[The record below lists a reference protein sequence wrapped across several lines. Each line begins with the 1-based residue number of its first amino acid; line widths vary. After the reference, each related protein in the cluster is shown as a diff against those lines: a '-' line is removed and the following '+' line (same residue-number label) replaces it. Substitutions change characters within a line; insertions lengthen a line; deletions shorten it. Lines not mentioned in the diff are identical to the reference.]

1 LCDSAFLVHADPVES
16 EGLVA
21 RALRG
26 NEFGPNITAAF
37 LEKNNLSWLMRSHQ
51 WCGKGFK
58 AMHNNMCFTVFSAA
72 NYENIDTNMGAVVHL
87 TLAPQPPPLETEPA
101 EMNASEVEHPGVV
114 SQDSALIVERVGEV
128 EECEDAKQIAIEL
141 STLTVEATPTDPGPL
156 QETIQQVN
164 EDEGE
169 AGVDAGDEVQD
180 QLAPTVTPPNSHC
193 TQGTELQVDGV
204 VEVEGSEVELGN
216 RSTATNVVQPA
227 VPEVTI
233 QQHAGVI
240 SAAPAGRLQMRA
252 VQFPAAHY
260 LKPKGGPSANKSE

>member
-1 LCDSAFLVHADPVES
+1 LCDRALLVRVDPVES
-16 EGLVA
+16 AGLVA

-51 WCGKGFK
+51 WCSTGFK
-58 AMHNNMCFTVFSAA
+58 AMHNNTCFTVFSAA

-87 TLAPQPPPLETEPA
+87 TLAPPDPPLGTETA
-101 EMNASEVEHPGVV
+101 EVNASEVEHPAVASQETAPVV
-114 SQDSALIVERVGEV
+114 EQVGEV
-128 EECEDAKQIAIEL
+128 EECEDVTEVAIEL
-141 STLTVEATPTDPGPL
+141 STLTVEVTPKDPRLL
-156 QETIQQVN
+156 QETIQQVG
-164 EDEGE
+164 EDQGE
-169 AGVDAGDEVQD
+169 AGVDAGAEVQV
-180 QLAPTVTPPNSHC
+180 LLTPTVAPPNTDC

-204 VEVEGSEVELGN
+204 VEVEGSEVELGDK
-216 RSTATNVVQPA
+216 STATNVVQPA

-260 LKPKGGPSANKSE
+260 LNPKGGPSANKAE